1 MKRLGKI
8 ECKKFSTH
16 FTVITFFL
24 FSLLFSLSFVSPNL
38 LSASTTDSDE
48 NSDIN
53 NIITRDNTGNF
64 DDSDTGNTNQNLNN
78 ESQSDL
84 SSSALNSGL
93 GEGEVQEENSNN
105 ISIQQQEQQ
114 PTQQQQQ
121 QQQQQSLQ
129 DPQDT
134 STQLDSIQQQ
144 LPPSC
149 GQMVQGNV
157 KLISNLI
164 CDGDGLIVG
173 RNNTVIDLN
182 GFSIKGPGLES
193 NKVGIMIA
201 GQDNVTISGNGIISG
216 FQSGVY
222 VSGSNQISSKYLNL
236 NYNKVGLYITGTR
249 DSGFMNNMINNNTV
263 GVAVHSSNNTDI
275 IYNQISDNKLSGIT
289 FINTGSSLIN
299 GNNILN
305 TSNGIFM
312 DTQSSFNHI
321 DFNNVFNNI
330 LDINNANNLPININ
344 NNLYSNNNCITSLP
358 SGLCIGR

>member
-1 MKRLGKI
+1 MKRLDKI
-8 ECKKFSTH
+8 EFKKFSTH
-16 FTVITFFL
+16 LPVITFFSL
-24 FSLLFSLSFVSPNL
+24 SLLFSFSMLSPSL
-38 LSASTTDSDE
+38 LSASTNDINQ
-48 NSDIN
+48 NSDIS

-64 DDSDTGNTNQNLNN
+64 NDSDTGNTNQNLNN
-78 ESQSDL
+78 ESQSGS
-84 SSSALNSGL
+84 SSSASNSGL
-93 GEGEVQEENSNN
+93 DNGEVQEENINN
-105 ISIQQQEQQ
+105 ISIQQQEQI
-114 PTQQQQQ
+114 PQQQQQ
-121 QQQQQSLQ
+121 QQQFLQS
-129 DPQDT
+129 PQVP
-134 STQLDSIQQQ
+134 SQVDSLQQQ

-275 IYNQISDNKLSGIT
+275 IYNQLSDNKLSGIT

-312 DTQSSFNHI
+312 DTQSSFNEI